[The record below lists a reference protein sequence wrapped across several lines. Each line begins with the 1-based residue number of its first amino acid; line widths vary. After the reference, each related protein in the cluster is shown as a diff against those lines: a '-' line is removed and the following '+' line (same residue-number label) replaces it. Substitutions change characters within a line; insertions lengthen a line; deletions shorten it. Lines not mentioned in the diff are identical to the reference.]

1 MLVKRAVYDDIGP
14 YDESYRI
21 ISDYVFMIE
30 AYTRG
35 YNFFHLDRDILFF
48 RNTGISHKS
57 KNILNKER
65 ESLFSRL
72 FHFLDEEDLVD
83 MAADRNIAIENRL
96 RLIKKY
102 ETKSEL
108 FARSMA
114 FNIGD
119 AAASSNRTCGITG
132 CLERLTRTIDLAL
145 KWIDNSIY
153 LLRHMP
159 KIDKKSAMKLGK

>member
-1 MLVKRAVYDDIGP
+1 
-14 YDESYRI
+14 
-21 ISDYVFMIE
+21 
-30 AYTRG
+30 
-35 YNFFHLDRDILFF
+35 
-48 RNTGISHKS
+48 
-57 KNILNKER
+57 
-65 ESLFSRL
+65 
-72 FHFLDEEDLVD
+72 
-83 MAADRNIAIENRL
+83 
-96 RLIKKY
+96 
-102 ETKSEL
+102 
-108 FARSMA
+108 MA